1 MTETYERP
9 CDLCGKISHSHA
21 DDYEC
26 KYCSIDHNEC
36 CYDKELDCCKECAE
50 KIQKM
55 YVPTELCNLAI
66 KYGTDKWNFHHYTP
80 HYHEMFK
87 DRRNK
92 VQKVLEIGI
101 GDPASMADPSGKP
114 YQPGASLRM
123 WREYFPFA
131 FIFALDNNPNI
142 LIAETRIISFLC
154 DQGNEEWLKR
164 ILPELGTGFD
174 LIVDDGSHVPE
185 HQVNT
190 AKLLVPL
197 LAPHGIYVIEDVWE
211 YPSQVGWS
219 KEPFG
224 LKLEDIPYK
233 AEFIHCTPGNCDDRL
248 VVIRA

>member
-1 MTETYERP
+1 M
-9 CDLCGKISHSHA
+9 K
-21 DDYEC
+21 
-26 KYCSIDHNEC
+26 
-36 CYDKELDCCKECAE
+36 
-50 KIQKM
+50 
-55 YVPTELCNLAI
+55 TELCELATTF
-66 KYGTDKWNFHHYTP
+66 GTDKCNFHHYTP

-87 DRRNK
+87 DRRNE
-92 VQKVLEIGI
+92 VRKVLEIGI

-123 WREYFPFA
+123 WRDYFPNA
-131 FIFALDNNPNI
+131 TILGLDNNRSLLFYEERI
-142 LIAETRIISFLC
+142 WTRYA
-154 DQGNEEWLKR
+154 DQGDENSIR
-164 ILPELGTGFD
+164 TAILSLSGWTFGFD

>member
-1 MTETYERP
+1 LDERT
-9 CDLCGKISHSHA
+9 DRDMK
-21 DDYEC
+21 
-26 KYCSIDHNEC
+26 
-36 CYDKELDCCKECAE
+36 
-50 KIQKM
+50 
-55 YVPTELCNLAI
+55 TELCELATTF
-66 KYGTDKWNFHHYTP
+66 GTDKCNFHHYTP

-87 DRRNK
+87 DRREQVK
-92 VQKVLEIGI
+92 KVLEIGI

-114 YQPGASLRM
+114 YRAGASLRM
-123 WREYFPFA
+123 WEKFFCNSE
-131 FIFALDNNPNI
+131 IFALDNNPNL
-142 LIAETRIISFLC
+142 LINEGRIHSFYC
-154 DQGNEEWLKR
+154 DQGDTAQLLDIEGKIGR
-164 ILPELGTGFD
+164 DFD